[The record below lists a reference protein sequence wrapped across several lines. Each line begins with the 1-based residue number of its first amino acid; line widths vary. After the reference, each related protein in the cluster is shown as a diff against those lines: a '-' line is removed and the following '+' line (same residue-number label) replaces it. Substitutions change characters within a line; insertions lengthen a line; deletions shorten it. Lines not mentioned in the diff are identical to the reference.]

1 MNALGIIFTYSEF
14 ANLREISDERTMASV
29 SFAGRYRLIDFAM
42 SNFVNSGIFNIALI
56 TKDSYNSLID
66 HVGIGTEWDLDRKR
80 GGLSILTPY
89 GGAATG

>member
-42 SNFVNSGIFNIALI
+42 SNFVN
-56 TKDSYNSLID
+56 
-66 HVGIGTEWDLDRKR
+66 
-80 GGLSILTPY
+80 
-89 GGAATG
+89 